1 MAQSHLTHTDSG
13 KEIPFTAKGWV
24 SATKTRNYI
33 SEDPLLDWLSI
44 HGKAKGFKKD
54 EDYPEYDE
62 NLDFTQFLF
71 QKGHDFEAA
80 VVAYLQNEH
89 GPENFVT
96 VCNHYTDS
104 HSLSKA
110 QETFQLMKSGQPFIL
125 QGVLWNAQNRTFG
138 MPDILVRSDWLNRIT
153 EEDAIEKHEET
164 LQAPAL
170 DGAYHYRVVDVK
182 FTTIKFNASNTQI
195 LNRPSQKVYK
205 AQLAIYNKALHR
217 LQEFKPPQAYL
228 LSKNWSYTSRGNKLK
243 GEHSLERLATIDFS
257 DLDSE
262 FYERSEEAIDWYR
275 RIRSEG
281 ANWEA
286 YPSPSRPELWPNCK
300 NDKSY
305 PWANAKSEIGETLK
319 DLTTIWQV
327 GLKQRDIAH
336 GNRIYTRDDPNLN
349 PQTLGITTAKKSK
362 TIKALIDINRDSNP
376 EKVSSS
382 KMEKDTGHWK
392 EKPKLEFFVDFETV
406 NNIDDDFSRFPYPNS
421 EAQIFMIG
429 CGHENLDSKW
439 EITVFTANALDL
451 IEENRIIEEWLA
463 HMQEVSDHILGKG
476 TLIPRIFHWSPAE
489 VSFMRTAIK
498 NRKKID
504 GHVPEHWNGLPWFDF
519 HPVVKEQPFV
529 VKGAL
534 GFGLK
539 AIAKNL
545 YKHGLIETSWG
556 DGPADGL
563 GAMAGAWYCN
573 RGVRETGKSMQEM
586 PYMLEIQEY
595 NVVDCK
601 VMWELINYLRQHHS

>member
-1 MAQSHLTHTDSG
+1 
-13 KEIPFTAKGWV
+13 
-24 SATKTRNYI
+24 
-33 SEDPLLDWLSI
+33 
-44 HGKAKGFKKD
+44 
-54 EDYPEYDE
+54 
-62 NLDFTQFLF
+62 
-71 QKGHDFEAA
+71 
-80 VVAYLQNEH
+80 
-89 GPENFVT
+89 
-96 VCNHYTDS
+96 
-104 HSLSKA
+104 
-110 QETFQLMKSGQPFIL
+110 
-125 QGVLWNAQNRTFG
+125 
-138 MPDILVRSDWLNRIT
+138 
-153 EEDAIEKHEET
+153 
-164 LQAPAL
+164 
-170 DGAYHYRVVDVK
+170 
-182 FTTIKFNASNTQI
+182 
-195 LNRPSQKVYK
+195 
-205 AQLAIYNKALHR
+205 
-217 LQEFKPPQAYL
+217 LQEYKPSQAYL
-228 LSKNWSYTSRGNKLK
+228 LSKNWSYTSRGKKLK
-243 GEHSLERLATIDFS
+243 GGHSLERLASIDFS
-257 DLDSE
+257 NLDWE
-262 FYERSEEAIDWYR
+262 FYGYSEKAVDWYR
-275 RIRSEG
+275 RVRSEG
-281 ANWEA
+281 ANWDVF
-286 YPSPSRPELWPNCK
+286 PSPTRPELWPNCK

-349 PQTLGITTAKKSK
+349 PQTLGITTEKKSK

-382 KMEKDTGHWK
+382 KIEKDTGHWK

-406 NNIDDDFSRFPYPNS
+406 NNIDDDFSRFPYPNG

-429 CGHENLDSKW
+429 CGHENVDGKW

-463 HMQEVSDHILGKG
+463 HMQEVTDRTLGKG
-476 TLIPRIFHWSPAE
+476 TSIPRIFHWSPAE

-498 NRKKID
+498 NRKKVD

-519 HPVVKEQPFV
+519 HPVVKDQPFV

-545 YKHGLIETSWG
+545 YKHGLTETSWG

-573 RGVRETGKSMQEM
+573 REVRETGKSMQEM

-601 VMWELINYLRQHHS
+601 VMWELINYLRKHHS